1 MSSRKTGP
9 YEVALRTSHDL
20 YSLRGTLMA
29 VLPDKKV
36 LYKTFSDFL
45 RLCIVGNKSLLWP
58 DKEAWT
64 LQNVQAIKL
73 KMVDAPLFGNDLSF
87 EEKLQK
93 QLVGAEPNL
102 LAIIC
107 DIYYVYFLPST
118 FITLERKQK
127 DIRWAASLGGLEPPD
142 AHNKIWEAQKAG
154 FTRTGQK
161 YHFKYSQFWLLLL
174 FASHVKELG
183 KSESV
188 VSNHYEMQSVLD
200 GILEKIP
207 NKMDRA
213 YDMRHA
219 ILYMTF
225 PDNYE
230 RIISTR
236 DKKKIIEVFGSALAE
251 TMPGDIDQ
259 ALYKVRKTLSAKY
272 DKDDRAFDYYIDL
285 KENWKPKDTTSTPI
299 QTESGP
305 VTVPE
310 EESGN
315 NSEVRE
321 APSETT
327 EHTKIQWLLLK
338 LGNDMGLDVWVA
350 RNDKNREYHS
360 QKFSSLPRFKND
372 IPLTFDEASNR
383 TIKLID
389 VVWLK
394 GNEIKAAFEIEST
407 TSIYSGILRLADL
420 IAMQP
425 NINIPLY
432 LVAPDDRRSKV
443 IDEVNRPVFSKLP
456 RPMSQICKYI
466 AFSSLYNRIP
476 TVSSVVKYLSPD
488 FLDELSESCDVE
500 E

>member
-1 MSSRKTGP
+1 
-9 YEVALRTSHDL
+9 
-20 YSLRGTLMA
+20 MA
-29 VLPDKKV
+29 RLPNKEV
-36 LYKTFSDFL
+36 LYKTFGDFL
-45 RLCIVGNKSLLWP
+45 RLCIVENKSLLWP

-64 LQNVQAIKL
+64 LHNVQAIKRR
-73 KMVDAPLFGNDLSF
+73 MVDAPLFGNDLSF

-93 QLVGAEPNL
+93 QLAGAEPSL
-102 LAIIC
+102 WAIIC
-107 DIYYVYFLPST
+107 DIYYVYFMPST
-118 FITLERKQK
+118 FITLERKQR
-127 DIRWAASLGGLEPPD
+127 DIQWAASLGGLVPPD
-142 AHNKIWEAQKAG
+142 ANNKIWEAQKAG

-161 YHFKYSQFWLLLL
+161 YHFKYTQFWLILL
-174 FASHVKELG
+174 FASHIKEHG
-183 KSESV
+183 DPERV
-188 VSNHYEMQSVLD
+188 VSNYNEMQSLLD
-200 GILEKIP
+200 GILDKIP
-207 NKMDRA
+207 NRIDRA

-236 DKKKIIEVFGSALAE
+236 DKKKIIEVFRHAVTASL
-251 TMPGDIDQ
+251 PGDVDQ
-259 ALYKVRKTLSAKY
+259 DLYEIRKKLSKKY

-285 KENWKPKDTTSTPI
+285 KENWKPKDTTPI
-299 QTESGP
+299 QTENGP

-310 EESGN
+310 EEAGN
-315 NSEVRE
+315 IEVRE
-321 APSETT
+321 APSEAT

-350 RNDKNREYHS
+350 RNDRNREYDS
-360 QKFSSLPRFKND
+360 QKFINLPRFKKD

-389 VVWLK
+389 VLWLK

-432 LVAPDDRRSKV
+432 IVAPEDRRDKV

-466 AFSSLYNRIP
+466 SFSTLYERIP
-476 TVSSVVKYLSPD
+476 SDASVIKYLSPD
-488 FLDELSESCDVE
+488 FLEELAESCDAAE
-500 E
+500 